1 MTRTVPSRQEGR
13 IAIVTNARRD
23 AMDVAGIGDVRCQ
36 SRAAKACGPG
46 TPGLVLS
53 LQMMI

>member
-1 MTRTVPSRQEGR
+1 MTRTVSSQQEGR

-23 AMDVAGIGDVRCQ
+23 AMDVAGIEDVR
-36 SRAAKACGPG
+36 SPLRAAKACGPG

-53 LQMMI
+53 L